1 MNGEDCILKVENL
14 NSHYGDF
21 HAIHNVSMEFKRGA
35 VTSIIGA
42 NGAGKTT
49 LLNSM
54 MGIIKPTSGKVT
66 YCGGDITGRRTSK
79 IVAGGVTMS
88 PEGSSV
94 FEDMSVEEN
103 LLMGCYLP
111 VPRKKRRELLAKVYG
126 MFPVLLEKKNQLAT
140 FLSGGQRQ
148 MLAIARAIMSDP
160 QVIICDE
167 ISLGLAPVI
176 IKDIYAKL
184 HEINKTGMTM
194 ILVEQEVKRSLENSD
209 FSYVIVKGRVVMQGP
224 SSELPEAE
232 VKDAYFGINKYASI
246 TDEAD
251 APGEGG

>member
-1 MNGEDCILKVENL
+1 MNGDCILSVDKL
-14 NSHYGDF
+14 NAHYGDF
-21 HAIHNVSMEFKRGA
+21 HAIHDISMAFKKGA

-42 NGAGKTT
+42 NGAGKST
-49 LLNSM
+49 LLNAV
-54 MGIIKPTSGKVT
+54 MGIHKPSSGRVS
-66 YCGGDITGRRTSK
+66 YCGRDITGQRTSK

-103 LLMGCYLP
+103 LLMGAYLP
-111 VPRKKRRELLAKVYG
+111 APRKMRRELLAKVYEL
-126 MFPVLLEKKNQLAT
+126 FPVLLEKRGQLAT

-176 IKDIYAKL
+176 IKDIYVKL
-184 HEINKTGMTM
+184 HDINKAGMTVV
-194 ILVEQEVKRSLENSD
+194 LVEQEVKRSLENSD
-209 FSYVIVKGRVVMQGP
+209 FSYVIVKGRVVMEGP
-224 SSELPEAE
+224 SGELDENE
-232 VKDAYFGINKYASI
+232 VKDAYFGINKYASMPEDDI
-246 TDEAD
+246 DK
-251 APGEGG
+251 GVG

>member
-1 MNGEDCILKVENL
+1 MTKEECILKVEEL
-14 NSHYGDF
+14 NVHYGDF
-21 HAIHNVSMEFKRGA
+21 HALHDISMEFRKGA

-42 NGAGKTT
+42 NGAGKST
-49 LLNSM
+49 LLNAIMS
-54 MGIIKPTSGKVT
+54 IHKPSSGRVS
-66 YCGGDITGRRTSK
+66 YCGGDITGMRTSK
-79 IVAGGVTMS
+79 IVSRGVTMS

-111 VPRKKRRELLAKVYG
+111 GPRKRRKELLAKVYEL
-126 MFPVLLEKKNQLAT
+126 FPVLYEKRGQLAT

-176 IKDIYAKL
+176 IKDIYVKIR
-184 HEINKTGMTM
+184 EINKSGMTV
-194 ILVEQEVKRSLENSD
+194 ILVEQEVKRSLEHSD
-209 FSYVIVKGRVVMQGP
+209 FSYVIVKGRVVMEGP
-224 SSELPEAE
+224 SATLPEDE
-232 VKDAYFGINKYASI
+232 VKDAYFGINKYA
-246 TDEAD
+246 
-251 APGEGG
+251 

>member
-1 MNGEDCILKVENL
+1 MSDDCILQVENL

-21 HAIHNVSMEFKRGA
+21 HAIHNISMEFKRG
-35 VTSIIGA
+35 VITSIIGA
-42 NGAGKTT
+42 NGAGKST
-49 LLNSM
+49 LLNSI
-54 MGIIKPTSGKVT
+54 MGIHKPSSGRVT
-66 YCGGDITGRRTSK
+66 YCGRDITGKRTSK

-111 VPRKKRRELLAKVYG
+111 VPRKKRHELLAKVYEL
-126 MFPVLLEKKNQLAT
+126 FPILKEKEKQLAT

-160 QVIICDE
+160 QIIICDE

-176 IKDIYAKL
+176 IKDIYQKL
-184 HEINKTGMTM
+184 HDINKAGMTM
-194 ILVEQEVKRSLENSD
+194 VLVEQEVKRSLENSD
-209 FSYVIVKGRVVMQGP
+209 FSYVIVKGRVVMEG
-224 SSELPEAE
+224 SSRELDESE
-232 VKDAYFGINKYASI
+232 VKDAYFGINKYASMPE
-246 TDEAD
+246 DDVA
-251 APGEGG
+251 GQGKGS